1 MVQKKIKLSSLKTN
15 LLSKKRI
22 EEICSLKIDGWKF
35 NLHEQKKWFKKNIQK
50 NDLHNCLTLDG
61 NLAGYTCLRK
71 RKYFFLN
78 KKKNYLLFDTIVIK
92 KNYRNLKLGK
102 KLMKYNNKIIK
113 QNKLPSFLLTTK
125 KKLNFYKKFK
135 WKKNNH
141 NFFLVN
147 HILKKNKIL
156 MNFNF
161 KEKQEKKSIFMVLSI

>member
-1 MVQKKIKLSSLKTN
+1 M
-15 LLSKKRI
+15 
-22 EEICSLKIDGWKF
+22 E
-35 NLHEQKKWFKKNIQK
+35 IQK
-50 NDLHNCLTLDG
+50 ITQI
-61 NLAGYTCLRK
+61 
-71 RKYFFLN
+71 
-78 KKKNYLLFDTIVIK
+78 LLFDTIVIK

-102 KLMKYNNKIIK
+102 KLMKYNNNIIK
-113 QNKLPSFLLTTK
+113 QNNLPSFLLTTK

-141 NFFLVN
+141 KFFLVN